1 MVASDNIKKVN
12 FICPIC
18 KSKKDIDVPESIINQ
33 SMQLT
38 TISIPKN
45 TVCNHH
51 FQAFVDK
58 QFRIRG
64 YQKVDFE
71 LPNKKKKKALIKS
84 DDELFDNLILES
96 NYLEYNPNIKN
107 GTNETNESNES
118 NETSENSETKANLP
132 IKPKEMTLEEI
143 YEEFWEFI
151 SDENPEFKELIIKDK
166 KRRSKSTIS
175 SISYHP

>member
-1 MVASDNIKKVN
+1 MVASENIKKVN

-18 KSKKDIDVPESIINQ
+18 KSKKDVDLPESIINQ

-38 TISIPKN
+38 TISIPKD
-45 TVCNHH
+45 TVCKHH

-71 LPNKKKKKALIKS
+71 LTNKRKNEIIKI
-84 DDELFDNLILES
+84 DDELFDNLIMEG
-96 NYLEYNPNIKN
+96 NHIEYNPKTLNR
-107 GTNETNESNES
+107 TNEI
-118 NETSENSETKANLP
+118 NETKDKVP
-132 IKPKEMTLEEI
+132 IKPKEMTLEDI

-151 SDENPEFKELIIKDK
+151 PDDNPEFKELIIKDK
-166 KRRSKSTIS
+166 KRRSIS
-175 SISYHP
+175 KFSSVSYYP

>member
-1 MVASDNIKKVN
+1 MASNSIKKVN

-18 KSKKDIDVPESIINQ
+18 KSKKDVDVPESVINQ

-71 LPNKKKKKALIKS
+71 LPNKKKKKSFIKS
-84 DDELFDNLILES
+84 DDELFDNLILEG

-107 GTNETNESNES
+107 GTNETNE
-118 NETSENSETKANLP
+118 TSEICETKPNLP
-132 IKPKEMTLEEI
+132 IKPEEMTLEEI

-151 SDENPEFKELIIKDK
+151 SDDNPEFKELVIKDK
-166 KRRSKSTIS
+166 KRRSKSKIP

>member
-1 MVASDNIKKVN
+1 
-12 FICPIC
+12 
-18 KSKKDIDVPESIINQ
+18 
-33 SMQLT
+33 MQLT
-38 TISIPKN
+38 TISIPKD
-45 TVCNHH
+45 TVCKHH

-71 LPNKKKKKALIKS
+71 LPNKKKKKAFIKS
-84 DDELFDNLILES
+84 DNELFDNLILEG

-107 GTNETNESNES
+107 GTNETN
-118 NETSENSETKANLP
+118 ETKANLP

-151 SDENPEFKELIIKDK
+151 SDDNPEFKELIIKDK
-166 KRRSKSTIS
+166 KRRSKSKFS